1 MEGISISQEEITSSS
16 SGLAS
21 VLGFIALIYYIAIWS
36 ISLLGLSQAQ
46 TLFGKPASKRK
57 ISELPVLPLRNVFS
71 SPPISP
77 PSSPH
82 TSRNTQEI
90 ERRKF
95 QSGVSILRP
104 LAGLDHNLASNL
116 ASAFEQNYPN
126 DLFEI
131 ILSVRDE
138 NDQALPIAKRICARY
153 PDVRSRIIIGDEP
166 AGVNPKIC
174 NLVRPYAAAQFD
186 ILWTLD
192 AQVQMSPDSLAR
204 AVAALQ
210 DRPRQPAPKWLNRLP
225 HGGDDARVGLV
236 HHVPLGV
243 TPHSTSMGSHIEAI
257 FLSTN
262 HAKMYLAINALSLE
276 SCVMGKSN
284 LYRKSDL
291 ANVPDSFFN
300 VSAEG
305 TRGERGAIGSIAFS
319 SSSQR
324 SNEIGWN
331 EESSDNEEKDNVSA
345 TSARPLA
352 RFSIYLAEDNMLATS
367 LWKPPM
373 NLAHTLASC
382 DVARTSV
389 GEVKSLG
396 DYWNRRVR
404 WIRVRRHMVPL
415 ATYLEPFTESIVCGM
430 IATTALFHVWLPW
443 LGITQTGIPGYN
455 KGRYLLGFAFFLIH
469 LTFWHLIDFA
479 VLASIQI
486 AGRKPII
493 TSSTSSTLISNS
505 SNPAQLIDFAKP
517 EIVLKFRLA
526 WLARELLALPIW
538 FVALCDNKVTWRNK
552 RFKILSD
559 SRAAHI

>member
-1 MEGISISQEEITSSS
+1 MEGLTASSEGAMPEPS
-16 SGLAS
+16 SLAS
-21 VLGFIALIYYIAIWS
+21 LLGFVALVYYIAIWS
-36 ISLLGLSQAQ
+36 ISLLGLRQAQ
-46 TLFGKPASKRK
+46 TLFGKPASKQS
-57 ISELPVLPLRNVFS
+57 INQLPVLPLRNVHS
-71 SPPISP
+71 SPPLSP
-77 PSSPH
+77 PSSPE
-82 TSRNTQEI
+82 TLRNPQEEA
-90 ERRKF
+90 ERRF

-116 ASAFEQNYPN
+116 ASAFEQKYPR

-138 NDQALPIAKRICARY
+138 NDQALPVAKRICARY
-153 PDVRSRIIIGDEP
+153 PDVQSRIIIGDEP

-174 NLVRPYAAAQFD
+174 NLVRPYACAQFD

-192 AQVQMSPDSLAR
+192 AQVQMPPDALAR
-204 AVAALQ
+204 AVVALQ
-210 DRPRQPAPKWLNRLP
+210 DKPRQPAPTWMNRLP
-225 HGGDDARVGLV
+225 HGGENARVGLV

-243 TPHSTSMGSHIEAI
+243 TPNSTSMGSHIEAI

-300 VSAEG
+300 VGAEG

-319 SSSQR
+319 SAER
-324 SNEIGWN
+324 PREFGWN
-331 EESSDNEEKDNVSA
+331 ESTSDSEDKVNVSA
-345 TSARPLA
+345 GAARPLA

-373 NLAHTLASC
+373 NLAHTLVAH

-389 GEVKSLG
+389 GEVKSLA

-404 WIRVRRHMVPL
+404 WIRVRRHMVPA
-415 ATYLEPFTESIVCGM
+415 ATYLEPFTESIVCGT

-443 LGITQTGIPGYN
+443 LGITQTGIPGFN
-455 KGRYLLGFAFFLIH
+455 KGRYLLGLAFFLVH
-469 LTFWHLIDFA
+469 LTLWHMIDFA

-486 AGRKPII
+486 AGRKPSI
-493 TSSTSSTLISNS
+493 TSSVSSTSVSNS
-505 SNPAQLIDFAKP
+505 SNPAQLVDFDKP
-517 EIVLKFRLA
+517 ETVLKFRLA